1 MNKKIFMV
9 FTCVLFQ
16 AFFTF
21 RITAQINLEWSK
33 FYHSYAYYSEEA
45 KSLCF
50 DDSSNIYVAGV
61 RKIIRY
67 DPSGNFQWEI
77 YFPNAGNAYKLIQG
91 SHCIFAA
98 GSTGLF
104 RIVYPSNILVL
115 NSKNYVDI
123 QKGSDN
129 FIYGIANDSGNIF
142 THKYT
147 RDGTLVWSKTKQRSP
162 GSSYNSFSIF
172 QGVGNKV
179 NIFGRHFISTSFFNI
194 NSPQFLTY
202 DTLGNLLYDGGYPE
216 GTIKGVR
223 NDYSNTNIYT
233 GYIDYNVWH
242 SDIQM
247 LKLNSENTVL
257 QSVSYNGSGNGR
269 DEPGDI
275 VTDSQGNIYAA
286 CRSWGVGVNYDF
298 VVLKFNSNLELLW
311 EYRYNGSENS
321 LDKAD
326 KIILDKY
333 GNIFA
338 SGSVTLNSHGVQIYT
353 VKLSPDGQLV
363 WSDKFSRYNSI
374 NDSNY
379 VNDLQTDNSGNIYL
393 CGKSR
398 DSVSRRFDFVTLKYS
413 SQTSIIK
420 SEEIQDIDF
429 TLMQNYPNPFN
440 PVTNISFNLP
450 ERSNVVID
458 IISSDGRK
466 LMQLA
471 NSVYSSGEHNLTW
484 NAETFNSGIYF
495 ISFRSGNYNVIKKA
509 VLIK

>member
-1 MNKKIFMV
+1 MNTKIFMV
-9 FTCVLFQ
+9 FTCFLFQ

-91 SHCIFAA
+91 SHCLFAA

-104 RIVYPSNILVL
+104 RIIYPSNILVL
-115 NSKNYVDI
+115 NSNNFVDI
-123 QKGSDN
+123 QKGEGN
-129 FIYGIANDSGNIF
+129 FFYGIADSSGDIHTQKFNLDGSLIWSRIYQDN
-142 THKYT
+142 TYT
-147 RDGTLVWSKTKQRSP
+147 
-162 GSSYNSFSIF
+162 YYSFSLF
-172 QGVGNKV
+172 QGVANRINV
-179 NIFGRHFISTSFFNI
+179 FGRYSAIFVGYLSTGPVFIN
-194 NSPQFLTY
+194 Y
-202 DTLGNLLYDGGYPE
+202 DTLGNLLYHGGYPE

-223 NDYSNTNIYT
+223 NEYSNTNIYT
-233 GYIDYNVWH
+233 GYIDYNIWH
-242 SDIQM
+242 SDIKM
-247 LKLNSENTVL
+247 LKLNSDNTVL
-257 QSVSYNGSGNGR
+257 QSVVYNGQGNGR

-275 VTDSQGNIYAA
+275 VTDNQGNIYVA

-353 VKLSPDGQLV
+353 VKLSPDGQLI

-413 SQTSIIK
+413 NQTSIIK
-420 SEEIQDIDF
+420 SEEIQDIGF
-429 TLMQNYPNPFN
+429 SLMQNYPNPFN

-450 ERSNVVID
+450 ERSNVIID
-458 IISSDGRK
+458 IVSADGRK
-466 LMQLA
+466 LMQLT
-471 NSVYSSGEHNLTW
+471 NLIYSAGEHHLFW
-484 NAETFNSGIYF
+484 NAESFSSGIYF
-495 ISFRSGNYNVIKKA
+495 ISFKTDKYNVFKKA